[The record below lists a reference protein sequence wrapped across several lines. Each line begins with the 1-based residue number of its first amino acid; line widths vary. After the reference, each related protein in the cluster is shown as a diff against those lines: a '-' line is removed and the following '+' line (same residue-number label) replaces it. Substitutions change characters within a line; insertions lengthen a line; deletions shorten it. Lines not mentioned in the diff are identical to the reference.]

1 MSKTTNEPNVIPAAS
16 CVLISGGSRGLG
28 LAFVEEVLANGA
40 KVAAFARTVTPE
52 LQQLMDANP
61 ERVYVGSVDIT
72 DSKAVTSFIK
82 DAAKVLGPIDALVNN
97 AAIGQDSLHLHTTPE
112 RIEDIISTNL
122 TATLLVTRAFMRH
135 AMAKVGKGRIVNVTS
150 VCAQR
155 GYAGLVAYS
164 ATKGGLDAA
173 TRSLA
178 REMHGRFLVNSI
190 APGFFASEMSSV
202 LGTEQLSTIT
212 RRTPTNRLVEPENIT
227 PTLRMLLFEDTNI
240 NGMVLTID
248 GGGSI

>member
-1 MSKTTNEPNVIPAAS
+1 MGCEPVLRSRAAAS
-16 CVLISGGSRGLG
+16 RRMVQRIQEPPEASFETRSFEALLRMRAQGAFEQGSMPLG
-28 LAFVEEVLANGA
+28 DLDQ
-40 KVAAFARTVTPE
+40 VAAGVVEHGEGGPLDRRRLHGEAHAEAGQTFELRLHVRDGELARRID
-52 LQQLMDANP
+52 LGA
-61 ERVYVGSVDIT
+61 DI
-72 DSKAVTSFIK
+72 
-82 DAAKVLGPIDALVNN
+82 
-97 AAIGQDSLHLHTTPE
+97 
-112 RIEDIISTNL
+112 
-122 TATLLVTRAFMRH
+122 
-135 AMAKVGKGRIVNVTS
+135 
-150 VCAQR
+150 
-155 GYAGLVAYS
+155 VAYS

-212 RRTPTNRLVEPENIT
+212 RRTPTGQLVEPENIT

>member
-1 MSKTTNEPNVIPAAS
+1 MSETTNEPNVIPAAS

-112 RIEDIISTNL
+112 RIEAMLGRTLAKTGRRGDMDRATASRWARPWPTARPCRSRPSTGPN
-122 TATLLVTRAFMRH
+122 
-135 AMAKVGKGRIVNVTS
+135 
-150 VCAQR
+150 C
-155 GYAGLVAYS
+155 
-164 ATKGGLDAA
+164 
-173 TRSLA
+173 
-178 REMHGRFLVNSI
+178 
-190 APGFFASEMSSV
+190 PP
-202 LGTEQLSTIT
+202 
-212 RRTPTNRLVEPENIT
+212 TPTT
-227 PTLRMLLFEDTNI
+227 CAMSAASGAPTAIPPRAWR
-240 NGMVLTID
+240 
-248 GGGSI
+248 SA

>member
-1 MSKTTNEPNVIPAAS
+1 MCI
-16 CVLISGGSRGLG
+16 R
-28 LAFVEEVLANGA
+28 
-40 KVAAFARTVTPE
+40 
-52 LQQLMDANP
+52 
-61 ERVYVGSVDIT
+61 
-72 DSKAVTSFIK
+72 DS
-82 DAAKVLGPIDALVNN
+82 
-97 AAIGQDSLHLHTTPE
+97 
-112 RIEDIISTNL
+112 L

>member
-1 MSKTTNEPNVIPAAS
+1 MSAEASEPATVDRERGSAVAEFAMVGALLVVLFLGAFQVGFALLVRNSLTAYAVDGARYGARADSSPAAGAARTRT
-16 CVLISGGSRGLG
+16 LIDQGLG
-28 LAFVEEVLANGA
+28 GDIVYISSKNSV
-40 KVAAFARTVTPE
+40 FA
-52 LQQLMDANP
+52 
-61 ERVYVGSVDIT
+61 
-72 DSKAVTSFIK
+72 
-82 DAAKVLGPIDALVNN
+82 GPNN
-97 AAIGQDSLHLHTTPE
+97 I
-112 RIEDIISTNL
+112 
-122 TATLLVTRAFMRH
+122 
-135 AMAKVGKGRIVNVTS
+135 
-150 VCAQR
+150 
-155 GYAGLVAYS
+155 AYS